1 MVDSPSSPF
10 YISSFSEELA
20 SHCAFSKVVLSLLHY
35 TFLSL
40 NKTHCAIVVLTA
52 PSHPCLLLH
61 NCNLFIS
68 QSRILYTRSQRHF
81 RKRKLPLISYHPSK
95 FQSAGRSSPSQ
106 STMCR
111 TSLLLYEW
119 CHCEEGQILE
129 TCDNPGDNCDVGSR
143 DTVRLYC
150 YCRRHASKSF
160 LSVAKD
166 RKRQRKLERKN
177 NKRNSMASF
186 TTSSSDDSATS
197 SSSAS
202 SSAASSPR
210 LAPSQDYI
218 SLFLAFSLSKVSAG
232 YLFPHGVRMVMSDE
246 PCFVS
251 CSFGFAIP
259 VRRYC
264 ITELLSYWSDWL

>member
-1 MVDSPSSPF
+1 MPSPHKRRHTRDNF
-10 YISSFSEELA
+10 R
-20 SHCAFSKVVLSLLHY
+20 
-35 TFLSL
+35 
-40 NKTHCAIVVLTA
+40 
-52 PSHPCLLLH
+52 
-61 NCNLFIS
+61 
-68 QSRILYTRSQRHF
+68 SRILYTRSQRHF

-210 LAPSQDYI
+210 LAPSQDVRGNKLI
-218 SLFLAFSLSKVSAG
+218 TMRSAWRRSWGSL
-232 YLFPHGVRMVMSDE
+232 
-246 PCFVS
+246 
-251 CSFGFAIP
+251 
-259 VRRYC
+259 RRV
-264 ITELLSYWSDWL
+264 TAE